1 MITRE
6 HELLTVVSKLVE
18 KKSQFSLSVASAEL
32 TTLQWEATHL
42 RPFGQHKMILMGTKK
57 NPKLVNEEGG
67 VNLKRTNGV
76 GMNMFKACWIKFSKN

>member
-18 KKSQFSLSVASAEL
+18 KKSQFSLSVVAAEL

-42 RPFGQHKMILMGTKK
+42 RPFGQHKTILMGTKK
-57 NPKLVNEEGG
+57 NTKLVNEEGG